1 MLEIS
6 HEHIVEPEP
15 KDLRS
20 FLSGFKD
27 ELIIY
32 VKEKYDLLQ
41 MNSPAF
47 NVYNELTY
55 EVLKVLH
62 VMLKYGILNKKVV
75 KPKRFPTP

>member
-1 MLEIS
+1 MS
-6 HEHIVEPEP
+6 HDPIVDREPR
-15 KDLRS
+15 DLRS

-27 ELIIY
+27 ELIVY

-47 NVYNELTY
+47 NVYNELTF

-62 VMLKYGILNKKVV
+62 VML
-75 KPKRFPTP
+75 